1 MHSVLITGGTGFLGR
16 GLVRRL
22 LDDGARR
29 VRVYSR
35 NEFAQ
40 SRMRDDYADERLGFF
55 IGDVRD
61 ADRLERAMHGCDL
74 VIHAAA
80 LKRIEVGHYNPDEMV
95 KTNVM
100 GSMNVIEAARRARVR
115 RAIFI
120 STDKA
125 YQPISPYG
133 TSKAMAEGLFLA
145 GNRQTLGPR
154 YVVCRYGNV
163 AGSTGSVIPHWRT
176 LLERGFDIPVTDP
189 GCTRFWMRRSQAVD
203 LVMKAAASEEELLI
217 PTLPAYDLSTLALAL
232 GVSAMRIVGLGVW
245 EKKHESMG
253 PGNSSDVA
261 RRMSLEELQAELE
274 VLDAE
279 PKYVSA

>member
-1 MHSVLITGGTGFLGR
+1 
-16 GLVRRL
+16 
-22 LDDGARR
+22 
-29 VRVYSR
+29 
-35 NEFAQ
+35 
-40 SRMRDDYADERLGFF
+40 
-55 IGDVRD
+55 VRD
-61 ADRLERAMHGCDL
+61 ADRLERAMQGCDL

-125 YQPISPYG
+125 YQPVSPYG
-133 TSKAMAEGLFLA
+133 TSKAMAEDLFFA